1 MNTFLILELE
11 VSCSSRRWE
20 RLVSISVDTIG
31 YYNKMSA
38 LSSSSLKVKGTSYS
52 LILEKAVAIP
62 YQQEPHPF
70 LHTLITLIVK
80 YKAML

>member
-1 MNTFLILELE
+1 
-11 VSCSSRRWE
+11 
-20 RLVSISVDTIG
+20 
-31 YYNKMSA
+31 MSA